1 MLSSCK
7 LLGVRSF
14 VPEVGSRSGNDVP
27 VNLHQTNVIVCSDK
41 KGQGPK
47 AQLLPCEVQVLAK
60 RMQVSVGSSLRA
72 RSPDPAQL
80 SLLRE
85 PGAQG
90 PTRPQALQATN
101 IWGGREAGST
111 DCDPRRLPLPLGHR
125 GRDGGKV
132 HCRLKA
138 WAWSAG
144 GLGEG
149 SGGLQDTAPCLFH
162 GPPAHPPIQEG
173 LREGQDSPLTLL
185 STSQQ
190 PFHQPLAEQVL
201 N

>member
-1 MLSSCK
+1 M
-7 LLGVRSF
+7 
-14 VPEVGSRSGNDVP
+14 E
-27 VNLHQTNVIVCSDK
+27 
-41 KGQGPK
+41 K
-47 AQLLPCEVQVLAK
+47 ARKFQK
-60 RMQVSVGSSLRA
+60 N
-72 RSPDPAQL
+72 
-80 SLLRE
+80 
-85 PGAQG
+85 
-90 PTRPQALQATN
+90 QATN

-111 DCDPRRLPLPLGHR
+111 DCDPGRLPLPLGHR

>member
-60 RMQVSVGSSLRA
+60 RRQVSVSSSLRA
-72 RSPDPAQL
+72 RSPAPAQL

-90 PTRPQALQATN
+90 PTRPQAFQATN

-111 DCDPRRLPLPLGHR
+111 DCDPGRLPLPLGHR